1 MHEAMPR
8 VALVTGGS
16 RGLGAGLVEAFLED
30 GYCVET
36 CARTTT
42 DTVRAWEDDPEY
54 KERFHFSTADVSDP
68 VQADRFVKEAATR
81 WGRIDVLVNNAGV
94 AREGVIGLF
103 GDEALDQVIDL
114 NLKGTVYVTRA
125 ASRVM
130 LSRRAGAIVNISSVV
145 GLSGYRGLS
154 VYGATK
160 AALDGLTRA
169 LARELG
175 SRGITVNSV
184 APGYLRTEMSHGLEE
199 DQLGQIARRTPLGR
213 LGEPE
218 DVARAVLFLTD
229 PANKFL
235 TGQVIVVD
243 GGLTC

>member
-1 MHEAMPR
+1 MSDPVQR

-16 RGLGAGLVEAFLED
+16 RGLGAGLVDAFLD
-30 GYCVET
+30 AGYCVET

-42 DTVRAWEDDPEY
+42 GTVRAWEENPEY
-54 KERFHFSTADVSDP
+54 EERFHFATADVSD
-68 VQADRFVKEAATR
+68 ATDAERMVKEAAAR
-81 WGRIDVLVNNAGV
+81 WGGLDVLVNNAGV

-103 GDEALDQVIDL
+103 GDEALDQVVDL

-125 ASRVM
+125 ASRIM
-130 LSRRAGAIVNISSVV
+130 LARRAGAIVNISSVV
-145 GLSGYRGLS
+145 GLSGYRGLA

-184 APGYLRTEMSHGLEE
+184 APGYLRTEMSHGLDE

-213 LGEPE
+213 LGEPD
-218 DVARAVLFLTD
+218 DVARAVLYLVD
-229 PANKFL
+229 PANTFV
-235 TGQVIVVD
+235 TGQVLVVD